1 PPSLREQMELW
12 RYRAPGDHDFMSS
25 CEMFPAAS
33 YQYVLFGMGFRMDV
47 DHMPLAR
54 NTDSAQR
61 AFRQNAALKSKWTQA
76 LPKNRDL
83 INKIK
88 ELGLQR
94 I

>member
-1 PPSLREQMELW
+1 
-12 RYRAPGDHDFMSS
+12 MSN

-54 NTDSAQR
+54 DTESARR
-61 AFRQNAALKSKWTQA
+61 AFRQNAALKSKWTQT

-88 ELGLQR
+88 ELGLQK